1 MRICSVDIGT
11 NSFILLI
18 ADLIDGKI
26 SPIHQEFSIPR
37 LGEDIVT
44 NKLIKLD
51 AIERSVTVLEK
62 FREIISSFAVEK
74 VIPIAT
80 AVLRDAK
87 NSEAVRTQLS
97 SALGYEIKVITGEEE
112 AYYSFLG
119 VISNSSQNQDKFTTI
134 DIGGGSTEIITG
146 SGSGITNSI
155 SLPIGAAKIR
165 DLFFEDNIYSD
176 EKIQKAKEYINQF
189 IESMNNS
196 EIEIDKIVG
205 VGGTIT
211 TLAFIKS
218 GLDNYE
224 PEIIDKL
231 DLDLDSI
238 KVIFEQLSKLTPEEI
253 VNKYKIHPKRAD
265 ILLPGQ
271 LILISIMTKLGI
283 ESIRVSSRGLRF
295 GVIQDYLKKG

>member
-26 SPIHQEFSIPR
+26 FPIHQEFAIPR

-44 NKLIKLD
+44 NKFIKQD
-51 AIERSVTVLEK
+51 AIERSVAVLEK
-62 FREIISSFAVEK
+62 FSEIIIRFKVEK

-87 NSEAVRTQLS
+87 NSEEVRTQLS

-112 AYYSFLG
+112 AYYSFMG
-119 VISNSSQNQDKFTTI
+119 VISNSSQNRNKFTTI

-146 SGSGITNSI
+146 SLSGINYSTSI
-155 SLPIGAAKIR
+155 QVGAAKIR
-165 DLFFEDNIYSD
+165 DLFFEDNIYSE
-176 EKIQKAKEYINQF
+176 EKIQKAKEYISHFLENLKDEKF
-189 IESMNNS
+189 
-196 EIEIDKIVG
+196 EIDKIVG

-218 GLDNYE
+218 GLDKYE

-231 DLDLDSI
+231 NLDFSSI
-238 KVIFEQLSKLTPEEI
+238 KLIFEQLSKLTPEEI
-253 VNKYKIHPKRAD
+253 ANRYKIHPKRAD

-271 LILISIMTKLGI
+271 LILISIMEILGI
-283 ESIRVSSRGLRF
+283 ESIHVSSRGLRY
-295 GVIQDYLKKG
+295 GVIQDYLNKG